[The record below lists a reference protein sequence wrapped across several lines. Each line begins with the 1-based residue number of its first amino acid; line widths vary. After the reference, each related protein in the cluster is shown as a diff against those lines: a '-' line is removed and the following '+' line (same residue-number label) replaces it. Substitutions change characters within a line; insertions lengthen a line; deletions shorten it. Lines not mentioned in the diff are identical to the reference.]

1 LWGVPGGSVIKNPSS
16 NTGDARNMGSIL
28 GLRDRLEEEMETHSS
43 ILAWKITWTEELTVD
58 YSP

>member
-1 LWGVPGGSVIKNPSS
+1 MIKNPSS

-28 GLRDRLEEEMETHSS
+28 GLRDPLEEEMETHSS